1 VITLRTL
8 RWDNCFSYG
17 KDNTLYLDDCTLTQ
31 LIGTNG
37 MGKSSVP
44 LILEEVFFNKN
55 SKGIKKKEIQNR
67 FINKG
72 YWINIKFDVDENN
85 YELDVTRKAG
95 IKCKLYENGKDI
107 SSRKFAEL
115 LKEKEISGKNICF
128 VIGGA
133 YGLGENI
140 LERANLKLSLS
151 KVTFPYKLARLIL
164 LEQIYRAYC
173 TNKGINYQK

>member
-1 VITLRTL
+1 MKLIVVG
-8 RWDNCFSYG
+8 NSGEFSSLT
-17 KDNTLYLDDCTLTQ
+17 NEYLKRIKLNMIEIREADKEAE
-31 LIGTNG
+31 GEN
-37 MGKSSVP
+37 
-44 LILEEVFFNKN
+44 ILK
-55 SKGIKKKEIQNR
+55 
-67 FINKG
+67 
-72 YWINIKFDVDENN
+72 NIKDDFVIACD
-85 YELDVTRKAG
+85 
-95 IKCKLYENGKDI
+95 ENGKDI

-151 KVTFPYKLARLIL
+151 KMTFPYKLARLIL